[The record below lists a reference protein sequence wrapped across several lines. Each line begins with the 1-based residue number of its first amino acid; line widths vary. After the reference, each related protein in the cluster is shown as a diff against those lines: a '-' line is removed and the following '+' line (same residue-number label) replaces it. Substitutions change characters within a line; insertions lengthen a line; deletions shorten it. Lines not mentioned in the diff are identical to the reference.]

1 MMKRDK
7 SEKDDFFVRG
17 PKNLG
22 RVNWKE
28 QGHRRAVMACLVQG
42 VYAMERDQ
50 KYKRQN
56 AMAHPW
62 WESFGFVLH
71 RKLIDYDDSIISA
84 IYEYPRI
91 MPSAPKHIIAF
102 RGTLNL
108 HDVKLD
114 LKLIVHCFHRTSRHD
129 IASKAVCEIIDKKG
143 TNVWLAGHS
152 LGAAVAISVAKRL
165 IRERATYLETYLFNP
180 PYPCFQIEKIQSER
194 VKLMIRGALCLG
206 KAILTK
212 ELGKSCMDKESLK
225 VLSKW
230 VPWAFVNIEDYI
242 SMEYKGYFENR
253 KKMENLGWGCIGRVS
268 STISFAQIIQPASG
282 LDSDPTHLIPSARL
296 SVNPC
301 KSNCPIELFKLSH
314 GIRQWWADGLHLEAQ
329 EFLYE
334 DIK

>member
-1 MMKRDK
+1 
-7 SEKDDFFVRG
+7 
-17 PKNLG
+17 
-22 RVNWKE
+22 
-28 QGHRRAVMACLVQG
+28 MACLVQG

-50 KYKRQN
+50 KYKQQN

-71 RKLIDYDDSIISA
+71 RKLIDYDDSIIGA

-91 MPSAPKHIIAF
+91 MPSAPKHIIAFRASAF

-180 PYPCFQIEKIQSER
+180 PYPCIQIEKIQSER

-230 VPWAFVNIEDYI
+230 VPWVFVNIEDYI

-296 SVNPC
+296 SVNSC